1 MHLGLLS
8 LAVRVRRVGDAA
20 PLAAY
25 GCGHDTGWSDVAVQS
40 GILQGIRF
48 WLQVIC
54 NQDLRRHR
62 QHRFTSSFHLHG
74 ARSAVLHRGRRFSF
88 PHCILSL
95 SLFFFFFLFDKKRLR
110 YLSRPPP
117 PCCGTHAGLIV
128 RRPSLCPL
136 LSPIP
141 PPPHTH
147 NTEFTEHS
155 RSSTTLPRPLPRL
168 SRLSQS

>member
-1 MHLGLLS
+1 M
-8 LAVRVRRVGDAA
+8 GDAV

-25 GCGHDTGWSDVAVQS
+25 TGVVTIPGGATWQCNRGCKGFAFGCRSCATKTSVGTGVK
-40 GILQGIRF
+40 R
-48 WLQVIC
+48 C
-54 NQDLRRHR
+54 RRCR
-62 QHRFTSSFHLHG
+62 WRCSFKHRFTSSFHLHR
-74 ARSAVLHRGRRFSF
+74 ARSAVLHRGRGEFSSSIKT
-88 PHCILSL
+88 PKIS
-95 SLFFFFFLFDKKRLR
+95 
-110 YLSRPPP
+110 P